1 MCKIGMPNRNPG
13 TYLLHEPPYFC
24 IVNPPTGGRN
34 EPDKNRN
41 DMYLEK
47 IDSPADV
54 KRLSVGELTLL
65 SGEIREA
72 LLHKVSA
79 HGGHIGPNL
88 GMVEATVALHY
99 VFDSPKDKLVF
110 DVSHQSYVHK
120 MLTGRRRAFLDPA
133 EYDGVSGY
141 SEPSESEHDHFVI
154 GHTSTSVS
162 LAGGLAKA
170 RDLQG
175 GEGNVVAVIGDGSLS
190 GGEAFEGLDYAAE
203 LGTNFIVVVND
214 NQMSIA
220 ENHGGLYGNLQ
231 ELRESGGNCACN
243 FFRAMGFD
251 YRYVADGND
260 VEALI
265 GTFSAV
271 KDTAH
276 PVVVH
281 INTLK
286 GKGYARAEQD
296 RETYHWRAPFDLT
309 TGEPTAPA
317 GAEGYDALTARYL
330 LERMKQDPRVVAIT
344 SGTPSVMGFTPERA
358 AGRPGRSSWM
368 SASPRSMPWHWP
380 PELPRAAANPSTG
393 FTARSFSGRTISF
406 RRTFASTAI
415 RPCCWFSGVR

>member
-1 MCKIGMPNRNPG
+1 MPNRNPG
-13 TYLLHEPPYFC
+13 TYLLHGPPYFC
-24 IVNPPTGGRN
+24 IVNPLTGGRN

-79 HGGHIGPNL
+79 HGGHFGPNL

-120 MLTGRRRAFLDPA
+120 MLTGRCRAFLDPA

-265 GTFSAV
+265 GAFSAV
-271 KDTAH
+271 KDAAH

-296 RETYHWRAPFDLT
+296 RETRFGMFPSSGMSKKQRCVTSFIAVS
-309 TGEPTAPA
+309 EPQ
-317 GAEGYDALTARYL
+317 
-330 LERMKQDPRVVAIT
+330 KT
-344 SGTPSVMGFTPERA
+344 S
-358 AGRPGRSSWM
+358 
-368 SASPRSMPWHWP
+368 
-380 PELPRAAANPSTG
+380 
-393 FTARSFSGRTISF
+393 
-406 RRTFASTAI
+406 STAGLPLMQ
-415 RPCCWFSGVR
+415 RSCESWS

>member
-79 HGGHIGPNL
+79 HGGHFGPNL

-120 MLTGRRRAFLDPA
+120 MLTGCRRAFLDPA

-190 GGEAFEGLDYAAE
+190 GGEA
-203 LGTNFIVVVND
+203 
-214 NQMSIA
+214 
-220 ENHGGLYGNLQ
+220 
-231 ELRESGGNCACN
+231 
-243 FFRAMGFD
+243 
-251 YRYVADGND
+251 
-260 VEALI
+260 
-265 GTFSAV
+265 
-271 KDTAH
+271 
-276 PVVVH
+276 
-281 INTLK
+281 TLPNW
-286 GKGYARAEQD
+286 ARIS
-296 RETYHWRAPFDLT
+296 L
-309 TGEPTAPA
+309 
-317 GAEGYDALTARYL
+317 
-330 LERMKQDPRVVAIT
+330 
-344 SGTPSVMGFTPERA
+344 
-358 AGRPGRSSWM
+358 SS
-368 SASPRSMPWHWP
+368 
-380 PELPRAAANPSTG
+380 
-393 FTARSFSGRTISF
+393 
-406 RRTFASTAI
+406 
-415 RPCCWFSGVR
+415 